1 MQPYSPIAQPPVS
14 GIYQPVLP
22 FGTSEE
28 PSNEFDQLVERL
40 DKKSLLDRIDALPDR
55 DKVVESVVE
64 LASTRDY
71 RKFSDLFT
79 SKDFEY
85 YGLYAV
91 QKGRLSALQFA
102 TLMFVRAGLGKEVK
116 VEDLEVFPL
125 FTDDAPSSAA
135 WLTIPSTF
143 SSKFELTKEKRAL
156 FIEEMRAMPPSEKY
170 FVVVP
175 DTRNRNEDNV
185 SWRINAIVGFNIFST
200 IPSFCITTTTRMIP
214 SFGMIQAFLNAKE
227 SNGVSFKLVI
237 GESTAESIR
246 ISMLTK
252 GAREMCVHCPELAPA
267 PSIADNHFA
276 SPLDFMYHD
285 FYHLIITSTI
295 PAEDRRFFCEAA
307 EHFNKDDLIYQSYYE
322 ALIDMEIQGFPL
334 DSPPLEQE
342 LKGQMSCK
350 ALNAII
356 KNAKYWRDSKSS
368 LWNLSKEQEA
378 LIESL
383 NEKLRGLHK
392 EDNLTRWIQ

>member
-1 MQPYSPIAQPPVS
+1 MQPYSPIVQPPVS
-14 GIYQPVLP
+14 GIYPPVLP

-40 DKKSLLDRIDALPDR
+40 DKKSLLDKIDALPDR

-91 QKGRLSALQFA
+91 QKGRLSAIQFA
-102 TLMFVRAGLGKEVK
+102 TLMFVRAALDKEVK

-143 SSKFELTKEKRAL
+143 SSKFELTKEKLTR

-185 SWRINAIVGFNIFST
+185 SWRINARVGFNIFST
-200 IPSFCITTTTRMIP
+200 LPSFCCTTSTRMIP
-214 SFGMIQAFLNAKE
+214 SFGMIQAFLNAKQ
-227 SNGVSFKLVI
+227 SNGVTFKLII

-246 ISMLTK
+246 TSMLNES
-252 GAREMCVHCPELAPA
+252 AREMCVHCPELAPA
-267 PSIADNHFA
+267 PLIADNHFA

-285 FYHLIITSTI
+285 FYHLIITSAI
-295 PAEDRRFFCEAA
+295 PAEDRRFFCVAA
-307 EHFNKDDLIYQSYYE
+307 THFNENDKIFQSYYE
-322 ALIDMEIQGFPL
+322 ALIDMDIPGFPI

-342 LKGQMSCK
+342 QKNRMSCI
-350 ALNAII
+350 ALSAII
-356 KNAKYWRDSKSS
+356 KNAGYWRDTHSS
-368 LWNLSKEQEA
+368 LWSLTDEQQA
-378 LIESL
+378 LIKSL
-383 NEKLRGLHK
+383 NEKLQDLHAIN
-392 EDNLTRWIQ
+392 DMYLRMS